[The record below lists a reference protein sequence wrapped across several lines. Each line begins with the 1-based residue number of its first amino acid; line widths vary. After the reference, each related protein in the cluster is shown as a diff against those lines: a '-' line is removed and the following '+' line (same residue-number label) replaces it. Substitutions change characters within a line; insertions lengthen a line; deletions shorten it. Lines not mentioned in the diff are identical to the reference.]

1 MPRRRT
7 VTLTVSG
14 VLLAGF
20 AAGALFQPVPYAE
33 LTPGPTFNVLGS
45 QDGTPLITITG
56 RTTYPTTG
64 QLRMVTVGVSDE
76 SYQMPLGEAI
86 AGWLTSD
93 EAIVPKATIY
103 PPGETQQQSDAENT
117 QEMTDSQDSAV
128 TAALAALD
136 IKPTGSEVVVAS
148 VNDGSPAAGKLEP
161 GDVIDAVDGTAIS
174 TGGTAG
180 MNAITAAIQ
189 KVTPGAQVTF
199 TITRDAKKQSVTTG
213 TAVSGG
219 KAQVGIS
226 IESENVFPFSV
237 DIQLNNVGGPS
248 AGMMF
253 ALGIID
259 KLTPTGLTGGR
270 IIAGTG
276 TIDASGNVGAIGGIQ
291 MKTIGARDAGATV
304 FLAPASN
311 CAEAKAN
318 QPAGLELVK
327 VNTLK
332 DALNALTDLRE
343 GKTPPLC

>member
-1 MPRRRT
+1 MPRRRA
-7 VTLTVSG
+7 VTLAVSG
-14 VLLAGF
+14 TLLAGF

-45 QDGTPLITITG
+45 QDGTQLITVTG
-56 RTTYPTTG
+56 RKTYPTTG
-64 QLRMVTVGVSDE
+64 ELRMVTVGVSE
-76 SYQMPLGEAI
+76 ENYNMPLGEAI
-86 AGWLTSD
+86 AGWLSSD

-103 PPGETQQQSDAENT
+103 PAGQTQQQSDAENT
-117 QEMTDSQDSAV
+117 QEMTDSQDSAI

-136 IKPTGSEVVVAS
+136 IKPTGSEVVIAS

-161 GDVIDAVDGTAIS
+161 GDAIDAVDGTAIG
-174 TGGTAG
+174 TGGTTG
-180 MNAITAAIQ
+180 MDTVTSVIQ
-189 KVTPGAQVTF
+189 KLTPGAQVTF
-199 TITRDAKKQSVTTG
+199 VVTRDGKKQSITTG
-213 TAVSGG
+213 TQNSGG
-219 KAQVGIS
+219 KAEVGIS

-259 KLTPTGLTGGR
+259 KITDTNLTGGR
-270 IIAGTG
+270 VIAGTG

-318 QPAGLELVK
+318 QPAGLELVS

-332 DALNALTDLRE
+332 DALNALTDIRE

>member
-1 MPRRRT
+1 MPRRRA

-45 QDGTPLITITG
+45 QDGTQLITITG
-56 RTTYPTTG
+56 HPTYPTTG
-64 QLRMVTVGVSDE
+64 QLRMVTVGVSEE

-86 AGWLTSD
+86 AGWLSSG
-93 EAIVPKATIY
+93 EAIVPKDTIY
-103 PPGETQQQSDAENT
+103 PPGQTQQQSDAENT
-117 QEMTDSQDSAV
+117 EEMTDSQDSAI
-128 TAALAALD
+128 TAALAALK
-136 IKPTGSEVVVAS
+136 IKPTGSEVVIAS
-148 VNDGSPAAGKLEP
+148 VNDGSPAAGKLQA
-161 GDVIDAVDGTAIS
+161 GDVIDAVDGTAI
-174 TGGTAG
+174 TAG
-180 MNAITAAIQ
+180 GSAGLDKVTSIIQ
-189 KVTPGAQVTF
+189 KLTPGVQASFVV
-199 TITRDAKKQSVTTG
+199 TRDDKKQTVTTG
-213 TAVSGG
+213 TAGSGG
-219 KAQVGIS
+219 KAEVGIS

-259 KLTPTGLTGGR
+259 KVTDTNLTGGR
-270 IIAGTG
+270 IVAGTG
-276 TIDASGNVGAIGGIQ
+276 TIDSAGNVGAIGGIQ
-291 MKTIGARDAGATV
+291 MKTIGARNAGATV
-304 FLAPASN
+304 FLAPAGN

-327 VNTLK
+327 VNTLQ
-332 DALNALTDLRE
+332 DALNALSDLRE